1 MPLING
7 IARGGEGAGS
17 RQHVEEHKI
26 QKRPPK
32 GEKAFLEKVIRQII
46 WKIVS
51 FFGTFFKVQYLLIG
65 NDL

>member
-1 MPLING
+1 VPLING

-32 GEKAFLEKVIRQII
+32 GEKAFLENEDHHLVLDQRGAKRCEWRGCRNPQ
-46 WKIVS
+46 
-51 FFGTFFKVQYLLIG
+51 
-65 NDL
+65 

>member
-1 MPLING
+1 MSSELRRRHSPHILRKELNNNNQACIPM
-7 IARGGEGAGS
+7 IVHWRY
-17 RQHVEEHKI
+17 Q
-26 QKRPPK
+26 
-32 GEKAFLEKVIRQII
+32 VIRQII